1 MSISKFVKLTIKDE
15 KCTPD
20 KKLFI
25 YQGDVG
31 VDFYLTVSFVKTVI
45 APIGVTL
52 SETFDS
58 LEHAWASLRM
68 VTPKKE
74 VIIRD
79 RMDIDTDGFIKLSIT
94 EDLTNEM
101 EDIGRYKVQIH
112 LYDREEEEGA
122 NRITTPPFEFEVKKL
137 IE

>member
-20 KKLFI
+20 KKMFI

-31 VDFYLTVSFVKTVI
+31 VDFYLTISFVKTVI
-45 APIGVTL
+45 APSGATL

-58 LEHAWASLRM
+58 LENAWASLRM

-74 VIIRD
+74 IITRD
-79 RMDIDTDGFIKLSIT
+79 RMDITENGYVILKIT

-112 LYDREEEEGA
+112 LYDGDEDTA